1 MAGKVKLVSKYCNVH
16 HKLHYILALM
26 GVEQNSLELGIR
38 HHTLCKMNVGKILM
52 RKKITLIQNFV
63 ILQFYWF
70 PNFGAEKSQSM

>member
-16 HKLHYILALM
+16 RKLHYILALM

-63 ILQFYWF
+63 IL
-70 PNFGAEKSQSM
+70 

>member
-1 MAGKVKLVSKYCNVH
+1 
-16 HKLHYILALM
+16 M